1 MALKLEP
8 ISAERF
14 APFGHIVEQAT
25 AFGRIDYVASVE
37 NGRSHARANL
47 ATVRLQP
54 TPLPVMIPRL
64 EKHAYSTQAFIPL
77 DVARYCAIVAPDRDG
92 APDMTQAIAFVVPS
106 GSGISY
112 RLGTWHTGMMVLD
125 RPGSLAILTHEDGS
139 ADDCTFY
146 SVEPFEVD
154 L

>member
-1 MALKLEP
+1 MLLKLEP

-14 APFGHIVEQAT
+14 APFGHLIEQAGS
-25 AFGRIDYVASVE
+25 FGRIDYVASID

-54 TPLPVMIPRL
+54 TPLPVTIPRL

-77 DVARYCAIVAPDRDG
+77 DVQRFCSIVAPDKDG
-92 APDMTQAIAFVVPS
+92 APDMSAAIAFVVPS
-106 GSGISY
+106 GTGISY

-125 RPGSLAILTHEDGS
+125 QPGSLAILTHEDGS
-139 ADDCTFY
+139 SDDCTFY
-146 SVEPFEVD
+146 PVEPFQVT